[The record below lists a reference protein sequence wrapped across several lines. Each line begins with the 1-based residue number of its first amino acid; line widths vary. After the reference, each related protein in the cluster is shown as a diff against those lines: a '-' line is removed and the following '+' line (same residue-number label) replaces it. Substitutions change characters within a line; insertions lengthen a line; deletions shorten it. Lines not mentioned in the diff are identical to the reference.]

1 MSAIF
6 VSSSSSTTDGLLWD
20 NLSGSIA
27 QGNRENPQDPNGR
40 SCFFNVSLYKSTVL
54 FLIELTMTADVVGKI
69 LSGGVDVADE
79 PVSAV
84 RENNRAAVVQ
94 SILPLSPPTFD
105 FGKTSNMVNYFQTAA
120 LTSGQSA
127 ARPAQ

>member
-6 VSSSSSTTDGLLWD
+6 VSSSSSKTDGLLWD

-40 SCFFNVSLYKSTVL
+40 SRFFNVSLYKSTVL
-54 FLIELTMTADVVGKI
+54 FLIGLTMTADVVGKI

-120 LTSGQSA
+120 LKSGQSA

>member
-1 MSAIF
+1 
-6 VSSSSSTTDGLLWD
+6 
-20 NLSGSIA
+20 
-27 QGNRENPQDPNGR
+27 
-40 SCFFNVSLYKSTVL
+40 
-54 FLIELTMTADVVGKI
+54 MTADVVGKI

-120 LTSGQSA
+120 LKSGQSA